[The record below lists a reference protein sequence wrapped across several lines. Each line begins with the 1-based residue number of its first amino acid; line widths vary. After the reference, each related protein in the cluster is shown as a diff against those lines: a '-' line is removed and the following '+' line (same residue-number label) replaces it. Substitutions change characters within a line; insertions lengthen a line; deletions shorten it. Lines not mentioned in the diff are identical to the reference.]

1 MSNFPLLSI
10 RGHSFAV
17 DVETAQMMCC
27 HSEAIDKG
35 HSFLGVIELAPGPLI
50 DNIEVIPRTQ
60 VLSAQSL
67 HQQIYL

>member
-35 HSFLGVIELAPGPLI
+35 HSFLGVIELAPGPLR
-50 DNIEVIPRTQ
+50 DNRG
-60 VLSAQSL
+60 
-67 HQQIYL
+67 